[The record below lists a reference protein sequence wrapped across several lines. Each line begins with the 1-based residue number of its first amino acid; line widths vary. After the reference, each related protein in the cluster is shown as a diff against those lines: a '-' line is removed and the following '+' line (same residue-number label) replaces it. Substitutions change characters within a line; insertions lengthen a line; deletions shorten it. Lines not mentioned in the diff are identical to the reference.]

1 MLVSTITGR
10 PGTLREFV
18 SMALP
23 PGMLPAGFAM
33 PAAGPASGEP
43 AQHASATVAE
53 GASDSSA
60 AAGSGCEVA
69 ASWPPYEG
77 AKLPPLPESSK

>member
-23 PGMLPAGFAM
+23 PGTQMNITELRHRCFCQSILMLPSFCTVHYFLSDEVLRCKVYREEQGALLRLKGF
-33 PAAGPASGEP
+33 S
-43 AQHASATVAE
+43 
-53 GASDSSA
+53 
-60 AAGSGCEVA
+60 
-69 ASWPPYEG
+69 
-77 AKLPPLPESSK
+77 